1 MKNNIKR
8 NTIKINIHF
17 TIQKNLKLRLM
28 YLSKYKFNY
37 DSKMS

>member
-17 TIQKNLKLRLM
+17 TIQKKIEFKISG
-28 YLSKYKFNY
+28 Y
-37 DSKMS
+37 